1 MLYEIRFLVQY
12 VSWGYFFILTYTYI
26 KPSAQLVW
34 PVVGQ
39 EILNGDVGGNFQGF
53 EFSLFLKFTFL

>member
-1 MLYEIRFLVQY
+1 MLYETFCFLYSLLVREI
-12 VSWGYFFILTYTYI
+12 FELITLKFTYTYI

-53 EFSLFLKFTFL
+53 VL